1 MTEARLAG
9 GKCTAKAYDE
19 LFLKEIA
26 LGKSKYNVHYSNDLQ
41 TCGKRILKPF
51 FDQYCSACG
60 GDRKCIDKST
70 AQHFAKMAQNKKEE
84 VDFILSVFENPDC
97 SAAIVPMGIKMIR
110 LAQKLGRAPTGVE
123 AMRLLFPGANLAAIA
138 ADVKEYDMKS
148 MLGLGKPVNQ
158 DRDDDSLGFET
169 DDLGK
174 AQGWRKHAQGA
185 LKVWD
190 KFWSSPYG
198 KYAGAGMPGGK
209 IQGINKFRPNY
220 EHFRDEDETD
230 GLGRG
235 YSLWHFARL

>member
-1 MTEARLAG
+1 MR
-9 GKCTAKAYDE
+9 
-19 LFLKEIA
+19 FL
-26 LGKSKYNVHYSNDLQ
+26 
-41 TCGKRILKPF
+41 CG
-51 FDQYCSACG
+51 
-60 GDRKCIDKST
+60 
-70 AQHFAKMAQNKKEE
+70 
-84 VDFILSVFENPDC
+84 
-97 SAAIVPMGIKMIR
+97 IVPMYIKTIR
-110 LAQKLGRAPTGVE
+110 LGQKLGRAPTGVE
-123 AMRLLFPGANLAAIA
+123 VVRLLFPGANLAAIA
-138 ADVKEYDMKS
+138 DDVKAYDMKS
-148 MLGLGKPVNQ
+148 MLGLRKPVNQ
-158 DRDDDSLGFET
+158 DRDDDSLGFEA